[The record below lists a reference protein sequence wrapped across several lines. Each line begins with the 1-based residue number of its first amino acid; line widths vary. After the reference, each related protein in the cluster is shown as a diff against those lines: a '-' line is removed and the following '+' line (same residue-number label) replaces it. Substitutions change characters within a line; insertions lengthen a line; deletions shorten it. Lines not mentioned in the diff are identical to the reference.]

1 MRYHCV
7 IILSLDNV
15 AHDARLLL
23 LFRLAADVLEHLV
36 HLLQRL
42 AGGLGDEEECE
53 DKGEKAEDCE
63 KGVCAVAGVLDE
75 RGSNETLKVC

>member
-7 IILSLDNV
+7 VILSLDNV

-23 LFRLAADVLEHLV
+23 LFRLTADVLEHLV

-42 AGGLGDEEECE
+42 TGSLRDDEECE
-53 DKGEKAEDCE
+53 DESEKTEDCE
-63 KGVCAVAGVLDE
+63 ESVCAVAGVLDK
-75 RGSNETLKVC
+75 RGSDETL